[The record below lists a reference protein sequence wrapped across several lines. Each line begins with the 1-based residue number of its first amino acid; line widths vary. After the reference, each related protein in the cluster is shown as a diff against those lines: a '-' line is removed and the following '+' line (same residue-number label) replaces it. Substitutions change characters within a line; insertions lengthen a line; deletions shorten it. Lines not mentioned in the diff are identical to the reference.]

1 MTAHASQ
8 YDLAEIIQESIWFK
22 NIPIQGLEKLV
33 EFAEVKHFSP
43 RQYLYQMGENT
54 ASIYCLLS
62 GRLRISI
69 ISPSGQEFALN
80 DFTPQ
85 YWLGDYSLVDEESRI
100 QEAQIQVAADILVIP
115 RATVID
121 VGEQYPVLYKNLFSE
136 SVQRA
141 RQMSGLLSGMAF
153 YPLRAR
159 LAGRI
164 LDLILHHGVE
174 QELGICLDIKL
185 SQNDFARLCLGSRQ
199 RVNKIFREWTAIGI
213 LGMHRD
219 RYLILDTAA
228 LQREIVTEE
237 S

>member
-1 MTAHASQ
+1 MTDHASQ
-8 YDLAEIIQESIWFK
+8 YDLAEIIQKSIWFQ
-22 NIPIQGLEKLV
+22 NIPAQGLDKLV
-33 EFAEVKHFSP
+33 QSAQVKHFSP
-43 RQYLYQMGENT
+43 RQYLYQVGEKT

-69 ISPSGQEFALN
+69 ISSSGQEFAL
-80 DFTPQ
+80 DDLAPQ
-85 YWLGDYSLVDEESRI
+85 YWLGHFSLVDEDRRI
-100 QEAQIQVAADILVIP
+100 QEAQVQVAANILVVP
-115 RATVID
+115 RAALLD
-121 VGEQYPVLYKNLFSE
+121 VGEKYPVLYKNLFYD
-136 SVQRA
+136 SVRRA
-141 RQMSGLLSGMAF
+141 RQMSGLLAGMAF
-153 YPLRAR
+153 YSLRAR

-199 RVNKIFREWTAIGI
+199 RVNKVFREWTEMGI
-213 LGMHRD
+213 LGMHCD
-219 RYLILDTAA
+219 RYLIYDTAA